1 MDLRNLRYFVSV
13 YETGSFSAASK
24 RQYIAQPSISAAIK
38 LLEASLSKPLF
49 VRYPRGVKPT
59 QAGHQLYPLAQQL
72 LGQAAAIKYLL
83 KEENPKQPFRL
94 GLVKGLGVARISDV
108 LKRFTSQVNALE
120 LTLVPPE
127 EKCDARIINYELLK
141 THEDFVS
148 MWQDDFQWVMPM
160 DHPLSLKEE
169 IDISDLANVAFI
181 QREPCEGWNLL
192 REALSQAHIL
202 PDIRARI
209 QTIDYAI
216 GLVKAGV
223 GCAFIPVAENADYLN
238 DIVCRPV
245 KGVCL
250 TRHIGVAFENRT
262 SVVEILVQLVSGS

>member
-1 MDLRNLRYFVSV
+1 MDLRSLQYFVSV

-24 RQYIAQPSISAAIK
+24 RQYIAQPSISSAIK
-38 LLEASLSKPLF
+38 MLEESLSKPLF

-59 QAGHQLYPLAQQL
+59 EAGHQLYPLAQQL
-72 LGQAAAIKYLL
+72 LGQASAIRYLF

-94 GLVKGLGVARISDV
+94 GLIKGLGVARISDV
-108 LKRFTSQVNALE
+108 LKRFTSQVDELE

-141 THEDFVS
+141 TNESFVP

-169 IDISDLANVAFI
+169 VEISDLAHVAFI

-192 REALSQAHIL
+192 RELLSQAHIL
-202 PDIRARI
+202 PDVRARI
-209 QTIDYAI
+209 QTIEYAI

-223 GCAFIPVAENADYLN
+223 GCAFIPVTENADYLN
-238 DIVCRPV
+238 DVICRPV
-245 KGVCL
+245 KGVAL
-250 TRHIGVAFENRT
+250 SRRIGLAFTHRST
-262 SVVEILVQLVSGS
+262 VVDALAALVSEN